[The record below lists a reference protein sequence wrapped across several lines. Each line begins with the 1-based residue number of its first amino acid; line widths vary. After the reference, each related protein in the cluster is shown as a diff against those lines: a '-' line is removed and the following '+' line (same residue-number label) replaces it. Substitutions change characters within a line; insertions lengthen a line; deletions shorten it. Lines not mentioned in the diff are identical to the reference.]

1 MLITMTS
8 TTIIFDY
15 IISFLFTEILYML
28 KLRINHIYTVNR
40 KLLNISKINDDT
52 KSIKILVGAQ
62 KL

>member
-1 MLITMTS
+1 
-8 TTIIFDY
+8 
-15 IISFLFTEILYML
+15 ML

>member
-15 IISFLFTEILYML
+15 IISFLYTDILYML